1 MTSIIQSIL
10 GLVLLIAGRKLYW
23 LFVGIVGFMLGINL
37 TTLLFAG
44 ESELARL
51 AIALIVG
58 VIGAVLAQFVQRL
71 AVGLA
76 GFISGGYILVS
87 VFEFL
92 GGVISVPGMP
102 AYWVLFGIGGLIGAV
117 LVAVLFDWA
126 LIVLSS
132 LAGAGLVVQ
141 ILAQQGWVQ
150 VFVYI
155 VLIILGIVLQGMG
168 LRKERG

>member
-37 TTLLFAG
+37 ATLLFAG